1 LYDKTCQQYERL
13 IKERPQDVN
22 LRLKA
27 AKFYYEFNDFEK
39 VEDLIR
45 GIENK
50 DAKIL
55 LAKAYARLKEYNP
68 ALEIFEQLGETND
81 NEYLYLYAKTLEEQ
95 NLFSKAV
102 PIYQKLKPPF
112 KKLGEER
119 IRKIGIKIEEG
130 VPEEIENLLKEES
143 TFISRI
149 DKEEAAILL
158 VDEVIEIKD
167 DNTAVSTAYVVEK
180 ILREKGK
187 DLAEVEIGYDSTY
200 ERVELEYARTIT
212 PGGKIVYAGAEN
224 IRDVS
229 KYLNFPLY
237 SNAKALIISMPSVE
251 VGSIIEYK
259 VKTYTSKLIND
270 KDFTYIYSL
279 KNRYPI
285 GKANFKL
292 LLPKNR
298 KVRFKFLNEEYAKGV
313 SLSPL
318 KEETEKKTV
327 YSWKFKE
334 IEPIIPEDGMPH
346 LSLINPAIVVS
357 SFDSWDEVYA
367 WWYKLYKDK
376 ITLNDEVK
384 NFLKDLIKDCKDDL
398 EKAKKVYEFCAKNI
412 RYVAVEYGDSG
423 HEPHK
428 AIEIF
433 WNRYG
438 DCKDKA
444 TLLVAMLRE
453 AGLKAYPVLIPTRE
467 AYTIGEDFPSV
478 NFNHAI
484 AALVYKGEVI
494 FVDATASTVSFF
506 DLPLDDQERK
516 VLVFFD
522 DGHKILT
529 TPLIMDNEITY
540 EMNIDIDNKE
550 DAKIERRVTTK
561 GYFTSFHRYYLK
573 YTHPQNIEDDIKKK
587 IIEIS
592 PFSKLIDYKI
602 ENVED
607 FDKSPVLRYSFQTKK
622 LLNPADNLRIIPYLS
637 DIDIDVAYAS
647 KEERNFPVEFDG
659 IFKKISTIKV
669 KLPTNLKVKYLPQNK
684 ELHTEWFDFKSIYQE
699 NISSLDLHQE
709 FAIKKRFVKKEEYAE
724 FKKRLEEVFF
734 LLREEVIFEMK

>member
-1 LYDKTCQQYERL
+1 
-13 IKERPQDVN
+13 
-22 LRLKA
+22 
-27 AKFYYEFNDFEK
+27 
-39 VEDLIR
+39 
-45 GIENK
+45 
-50 DAKIL
+50 
-55 LAKAYARLKEYNP
+55 
-68 ALEIFEQLGETND
+68 
-81 NEYLYLYAKTLEEQ
+81 
-95 NLFSKAV
+95 
-102 PIYQKLKPPF
+102 
-112 KKLGEER
+112 
-119 IRKIGIKIEEG
+119 
-130 VPEEIENLLKEES
+130 
-143 TFISRI
+143 
-149 DKEEAAILL
+149 
-158 VDEVIEIKD
+158 
-167 DNTAVSTAYVVEK
+167 
-180 ILREKGK
+180 
-187 DLAEVEIGYDSTY
+187 
-200 ERVELEYARTIT
+200 
-212 PGGKIVYAGAEN
+212 
-224 IRDVS
+224 
-229 KYLNFPLY
+229 
-237 SNAKALIISMPSVE
+237 
-251 VGSIIEYK
+251 
-259 VKTYTSKLIND
+259 
-270 KDFTYIYSL
+270 
-279 KNRYPI
+279 
-285 GKANFKL
+285 
-292 LLPKNR
+292 
-298 KVRFKFLNEEYAKGV
+298 
-313 SLSPL
+313 
-318 KEETEKKTV
+318 
-327 YSWKFKE
+327 
-334 IEPIIPEDGMPH
+334 
-346 LSLINPAIVVS
+346 LINPAIVVS